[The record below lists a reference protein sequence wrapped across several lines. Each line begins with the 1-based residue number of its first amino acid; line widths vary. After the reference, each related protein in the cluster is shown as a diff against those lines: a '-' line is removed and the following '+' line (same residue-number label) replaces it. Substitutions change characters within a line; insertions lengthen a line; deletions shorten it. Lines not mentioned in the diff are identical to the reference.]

1 MAEDAKHPEESKEP
15 IPASAP
21 DGVVMMQDEA
31 DLDDYASGED
41 DDHEISSDIEADFTN
56 NLEQVYAEVDL
67 ILEQRAVSNKK
78 LRRTINGNHN
88 EALRQVIERIRDRG
102 AKEQKED

>member
-31 DLDDYASGED
+31 DLDSYVSGED
-41 DDHEISSDIEADFTN
+41 DDDVSSSDIGSSLDGKLIRLRNVVTNVQMQREA
-56 NLEQVYAEVDL
+56 
-67 ILEQRAVSNKK
+67 
-78 LRRTINGNHN
+78 
-88 EALRQVIERIRDRG
+88 
-102 AKEQKED
+102 